1 MRKVDKM
8 KDAQEYLKELL
19 RKKEELEKRME
30 ILNKKKNKKQITD
43 EEYQKE
49 RKKIEREFI
58 EVMDRLAQMRY
69 IVGQNTFY

>member
-1 MRKVDKM
+1 M

-19 RKKEELEKRME
+19 RKKEELEKEME

-49 RKKIEREFI
+49 KKKIEREFI
-58 EVMDRLAQMRY
+58 EVMDRLAQMKY

>member
-1 MRKVDKM
+1 M

>member
-19 RKKEELEKRME
+19 RKKEELEKEME

>member
-1 MRKVDKM
+1 M

-19 RKKEELEKRME
+19 RKKEELEKKME

-49 RKKIEREFI
+49 KKKIEREFI
-58 EVMDRLAQMRY
+58 EVMDRLAQMKY

>member
-1 MRKVDKM
+1 M

-19 RKKEELEKRME
+19 RKKEELEKEME

-49 RKKIEREFI
+49 KKKIEREFI

>member
-30 ILNKKKNKKQITD
+30 LLNKKKNKKQITD

>member
-1 MRKVDKM
+1 VRKVDKM

-19 RKKEELEKRME
+19 RKKEELEKEME

>member
-1 MRKVDKM
+1 M

-19 RKKEELEKRME
+19 RKKEELEKEME
-30 ILNKKKNKKQITD
+30 ILNKKKNKKRITD

-49 RKKIEREFI
+49 KKKIEREFI

>member
-1 MRKVDKM
+1 M

-30 ILNKKKNKKQITD
+30 LLNKKKNKKQITD

>member
-1 MRKVDKM
+1 VRKVDKM

-19 RKKEELEKRME
+19 RKKEELEKKME

>member
-1 MRKVDKM
+1 M

-19 RKKEELEKRME
+19 RKKEELEKEME

>member
-1 MRKVDKM
+1 M

-19 RKKEELEKRME
+19 RKKEELEKEME

-58 EVMDRLAQMRY
+58 EVMDRLAQMKY

>member
-1 MRKVDKM
+1 VRKVDKM

>member
-19 RKKEELEKRME
+19 RKKEELEKEME

-49 RKKIEREFI
+49 KKKIEREFI

>member
-1 MRKVDKM
+1 VRKVDKM

-19 RKKEELEKRME
+19 RKKEELEKEME

-49 RKKIEREFI
+49 KKKIEREFI
-58 EVMDRLAQMRY
+58 EVMDRLAQMKY